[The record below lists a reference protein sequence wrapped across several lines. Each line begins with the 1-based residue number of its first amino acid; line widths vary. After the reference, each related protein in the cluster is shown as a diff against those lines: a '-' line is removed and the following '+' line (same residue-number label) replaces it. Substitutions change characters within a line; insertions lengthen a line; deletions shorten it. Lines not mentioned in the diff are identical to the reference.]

1 MIEFFKK
8 TYDTLGDYNFWIKLF
23 DAFAAFGP
31 YPPIL
36 LAFVEAFFPMLPL
49 VAIVAL
55 NVAGHGMIKG
65 FLFSW
70 IGSLLGAISVFSIFR
85 YLRNKPLM
93 MKFVKLKNIDRLLQW
108 VKKQNVIFLFLLTI
122 FPFTPSF
129 LINISFG
136 LANFG
141 FKAFFITIIFSKA
154 LMIMGLALFGSSLI
168 TSLSQPVYFII
179 SAVIFVLLYGLSVM
193 INKISGFD
201 EVNK

>member
-8 TYDTLGDYNFWIKLF
+8 IYETLGDYNFWLKLF

-36 LAFVEAFFPMLPL
+36 LAYVEAFFPMLPL

-55 NVAGHGMIKG
+55 NVAGHGIVKG

-70 IGSLLGAISVFSIFR
+70 IGSLLGAISVFSLFR
-85 YLRNKPLM
+85 YLRRKPLI
-93 MKFVKLKNIDRLLQW
+93 MKFVRLKNVDRLLSW
-108 VKKQNVIFLFLLTI
+108 VKKQNVFFLFLLTI

-136 LANFG
+136 LAD
-141 FKAFFITIIFSKA
+141 FKVKDFVFTIFFSKA
-154 LMIMGLALFGSSLI
+154 LMIAGLALFGSSLL
-168 TSLSQPVYFII
+168 TSFSQPIYFII
-179 SAVIFVLLYGLSVM
+179 SAAILVLLYSLSVI
-193 INKISGFD
+193 INRISGLD
-201 EVNK
+201 DVNK

>member
-1 MIEFFKK
+1 MFDFFKK
-8 TYDTLGDYNFWIKLF
+8 IYETLGDYNFWLKLF

-36 LAFVEAFFPMLPL
+36 LAYVEAFFPMLPL

-55 NVAGHGMIKG
+55 NVAGHGIIKG

-85 YLRNKPLM
+85 YLRNKPLIL
-93 MKFVKLKNIDRLLQW
+93 KFVKMKNVDRLLSW

-136 LANFG
+136 LAD
-141 FKAFFITIIFSKA
+141 FKVKEFVFTIFFSKA
-154 LMIMGLALFGSSLI
+154 LMIASLALFGSSLI
-168 TSLSQPVYFII
+168 TSFTQPVYFII
-179 SAVIFVLLYGLSVM
+179 SAAIIALLYGLSII
-193 INKISGFD
+193 INRISGLD
-201 EVNK
+201 DVNK